1 MKLNDKVKII
11 QENAPYNSYD
21 KLGVITDIDYVVDDG
36 RKEWWFLVQFDK
48 VNDETPYE
56 SWFLK
61 KHLKAVK

>member
-11 QENAPYNSYD
+11 QNNAPYNSSG
-21 KLGVITDIDYVVDDG
+21 KLGVIIDIDYLVDDE

-48 VNDETPYE
+48 ENDKTPYQ

-61 KHLKAVK
+61 EHLKVVE